1 MKKVFL
7 TLSVIIISTII
18 GISQTYKLYQTE
30 NIYTQLKLNTK
41 TGEIYQI
48 QTNDGQKYLINEGL
62 TTDNEKENRY
72 SLHKTKNFWTFIL
85 VDKFFGKL
93 YQIQFS
99 NKDDIPRKFWVI
111 NPNSLSTTET
121 NKFSIIPQKSIFKY
135 SLINSEDGEM
145 WEFQWSMKDDEF
157 RWIKKL

>member
-1 MKKVFL
+1 MNKIF
-7 TLSVIIISTII
+7 
-18 GISQTYKLYQTE
+18 SQ
-30 NIYTQLKLNTK
+30 IKLNTK

-48 QTNDGQKYLINEGL
+48 QTNDGQKYLIIEGL
-62 TTDNEKENRY
+62 TNDNEKENRY

-85 VDKFFGKL
+85 VDEFFGKL

-111 NPNSLSTTET
+111 NPNSLSTTEN

-135 SLINSEDGEM
+135 SLINSEDGEI

>member
-1 MKKVFL
+1 M
-7 TLSVIIISTII
+7 
-18 GISQTYKLYQTE
+18 
-30 NIYTQLKLNTK
+30 
-41 TGEIYQI
+41 
-48 QTNDGQKYLINEGL
+48 INEGL

-85 VDKFFGKL
+85 VDEFFGKL

-121 NKFSIIPQKSIFKY
+121 KKFSIIPQKSIFKY
-135 SLINSEDGEM
+135 SLINTEDGEI

>member
-1 MKKVFL
+1 M
-7 TLSVIIISTII
+7 
-18 GISQTYKLYQTE
+18 
-30 NIYTQLKLNTK
+30 
-41 TGEIYQI
+41 
-48 QTNDGQKYLINEGL
+48 INEGL

-121 NKFSIIPQKSIFKY
+121 NKFSIIPQNSIFKY
-135 SLINSEDGEM
+135 SLINSEDGEI